1 VQDVA
6 GNPVSQLQTVGI
18 QLKVT
23 PHLTSEKKIIM
34 DLHPEVSDLAS
45 GATVQGG
52 LIINTSEADTRVM
65 VDDGQTAVIG
75 GLIRTNETMVHVG
88 VPFLKDI
95 PLVGLLFS
103 TKTTSKQNRELI
115 IFVTPKLVSDVAAET
130 TPTPAP
136 KPDNK

>member
-1 VQDVA
+1 
-6 GNPVSQLQTVGI
+6 VGI

-75 GLIRTNETMVHVG
+75 GLIRTNETLVHAG
-88 VPFLKDI
+88 VPILKDI

-103 TKTTSKQNRELI
+103 SKSTSKQNRELI
-115 IFVTPKLVSDVAAET
+115 IFVTPKLVSDVATNDA
-130 TPTPAP
+130 AP
-136 KPDNK
+136 KPEEKK